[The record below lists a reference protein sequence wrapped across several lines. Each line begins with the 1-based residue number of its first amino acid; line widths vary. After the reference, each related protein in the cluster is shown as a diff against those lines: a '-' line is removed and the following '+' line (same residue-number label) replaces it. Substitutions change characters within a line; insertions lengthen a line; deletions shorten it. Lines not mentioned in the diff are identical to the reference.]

1 MQGTLMGVEIT
12 PANCGEREGG
22 KRVLQ
27 AVQKRLSWPN
37 YSTSRAGPL
46 PDLKSL
52 VIYVDQGF
60 DGIPFEEW
68 AKEELGWEV
77 RVVKKRASDGIAYC
91 EDPNPTPKQFEK
103 AVERS
108 KKKGFVLLPKRWV
121 IERTNGWMAAQRKL
135 RVVVGYASHCIRG
148 WNWLTMMD
156 ILIRRSSGQ
165 KLNLII

>member
-12 PANCGEREGG
+12 SANCGERDGG
-22 KRVLQ
+22 KQVLRD
-27 AVQKRLSWPN
+27 VKKRF
-37 YSTSRAGPL
+37 

-60 DGIPFEEW
+60 DGIPFEKW

-77 RVVKKRASDGIAYC
+77 RVVKKSASDGIAHC
-91 EDPNPTPKQFEK
+91 EDPNPTPEQFEK

-121 IERTNGWMAAQRKL
+121 VERTNGWMAAQRKL
-135 RVVVGYASHCIRG
+135 RVVVDYASHCIRG

-156 ILIRRSSGQ
+156 ILIRRSSGR